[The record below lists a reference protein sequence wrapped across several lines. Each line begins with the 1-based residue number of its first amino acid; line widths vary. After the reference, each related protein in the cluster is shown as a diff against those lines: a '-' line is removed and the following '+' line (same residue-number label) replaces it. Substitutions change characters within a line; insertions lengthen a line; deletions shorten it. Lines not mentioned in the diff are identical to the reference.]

1 MILWWVNGV
10 RGIVIDTNSGTV
22 ITVKEAIDT
31 EENKVHLSIVVTTT
45 TGPHIHEITVKSEKP
60 VVEDVVE
67 KIAALLPSRTSVRLD
82 DIVKA
87 VAEMDE

>member
-10 RGIVIDTNSGTV
+10 RGVVIDTNSGT
-22 ITVKEAIDT
+22 AISVEEVRDE
-31 EENKVHLSIVVTTT
+31 EENKVHLSIVVTTN
-45 TGPHIHEITVKSEKP
+45 TGPHAHEITVKSEKP